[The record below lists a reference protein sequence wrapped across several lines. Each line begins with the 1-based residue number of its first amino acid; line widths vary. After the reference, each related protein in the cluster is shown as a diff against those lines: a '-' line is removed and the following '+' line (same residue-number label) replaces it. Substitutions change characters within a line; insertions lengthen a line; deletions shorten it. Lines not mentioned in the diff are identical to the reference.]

1 MTTMSISAQ
10 RGPYLTFTDLGSHI
24 PDRRQSVLVV
34 TSTTLVVATIFV
46 TARLVSR
53 LAIVRK
59 ITWDDY
65 FILFGWVSFIC
76 MPPDDSVGEMR
87 YSDCA

>member
-1 MTTMSISAQ
+1 MTTMSASAQ
-10 RGPYLTFTDLGSHI
+10 RGPYSIFAKTGDKV

-34 TSTTLVVATIFV
+34 TLTTLGIATVFVVA
-46 TARLVSR
+46 RLTSR

-65 FILFGWVSFIC
+65 FIVFGWVSF
-76 MPPDDSVGEMR
+76 S
-87 YSDCA
+87 

>member
-1 MTTMSISAQ
+1 MTAMSVSAQ
-10 RGPYLTFTDLGSHI
+10 RGPYFSLADLGSNM

-34 TSTTLVVATIFV
+34 TTATLVIATVFT

-53 LAIVRK
+53 LVIVRK

-65 FILFGWVSFIC
+65 FIVFGWVSFIY
-76 MPPDDSVGEMR
+76 MPPDDSVQR
-87 YSDCA
+87 DAIL

>member
-1 MTTMSISAQ
+1 MSISAQ
-10 RGPYLTFTDLGSHI
+10 RGPYLSSADLGSNI

-34 TSTTLVVATIFV
+34 TTTTLVVATIFI

-53 LAIVRK
+53 LVIVRK

-65 FILFGWVSFIC
+65 FIVFGWVSFIFAC
-76 MPPDDSVGEMR
+76 LRVFRSSEVPC
-87 YSDCA
+87 SDCA

>member
-1 MTTMSISAQ
+1 MTTMSVSAQ
-10 RGPYLTFTDLGSHI
+10 RGPYFSVAELGSNI

-34 TSTTLVVATIFV
+34 TSTTLVIATVFI

-65 FILFGWVSFIC
+65 FIVFGWVSFIC
-76 MPPDDSVGEMR
+76 MPPDDPIQR
-87 YSDCA
+87 DAIF

>member
-1 MTTMSISAQ
+1 MSLLAR
-10 RGPYLTFTDLGSHI
+10 RGPNILLSDLGNGV

-34 TSTTLVVATIFV
+34 TTTTLVISTIFIA
-46 TARLVSR
+46 ARLVSR

-65 FILFGWVSFIC
+65 LIVFGWVSVSLVDIW
-76 MPPDDSVGEMR
+76 PSE
-87 YSDCA
+87 SDALTVLETLF